1 MFEQDDKYELL
12 TDEWEVLAAFGL
24 KSYQQDEP
32 LAIDSRQLL
41 DDALCLET
49 LQKIMPELGAPNIKV
64 TASLVIKRMAFLTL
78 APVLYAMSSFDKGLD
93 GSLENSVFEYPL
105 DNRIWQSKMP
115 LKDTSVSVWN
125 SSNKESRDTWR
136 DGILTKVFAGHL
148 TLLVEHFYRLTKVSR
163 RVLWEN
169 VAVRVFSIY
178 EQRILASVSEEKRE
192 TAEADY
198 AYLLDKS
205 TTELFGLNENPLT
218 MFYRDKQLT
227 ALSENPVRVRRTCC
241 FYYQATEPPVY
252 CGSCPL
258 PLKKAN
264 SSLKK

>member
-1 MFEQDDKYELL
+1 MFERDNKHELL
-12 TDEWEVLAAFGL
+12 AEEWEVLAAFGL

-32 LAIDSRQLL
+32 LAIDSSKLL

-49 LQKIMPELGAPNIKV
+49 LQKIMPELGSPNLKV
-64 TASLVIKRMAFLTL
+64 TASLVMKRIAFLTL
-78 APVLYAMSSFDKGLD
+78 APVLYAMSGFDKGLD
-93 GSLENSVFEYPL
+93 ASIENSVFEYPL
-105 DNRIWQSKMP
+105 ENKMWLSKMP
-115 LKDTSVSVWN
+115 LKTTEVSVWKGSDQEDRN
-125 SSNKESRDTWR
+125 AWR
-136 DGILTKVFAGHL
+136 DEILSKVFSGHL
-148 TLLVEHFYRLTKVSR
+148 TLLVEQFYRLTKVSR

-178 EQRILASVSEEKRE
+178 EQRILPSIAEEKRVV
-192 TAEADY
+192 AEADY
-198 AYLLDKS
+198 VYLLDKTS
-205 TTELFGLNENPLT
+205 TQLFGLEENPLT
-218 MFYRDKQLT
+218 LFYREKQLT
-227 ALSENPVRVRRTCC
+227 ALSENPIRLRRTCC